1 MLTIVGDIVMRP
13 DQQRVLAILLLIIA
27 VALLI
32 TSLWKLPGI
41 ELSAYNALRKNARS
55 SDTSTRRSVYQI
67 SRKSKIVYQDALIN

>member
-55 SDTSTRRSVYQI
+55 SDTFSRRSVFQI
-67 SRKSKIVYQDALIN
+67 DCKSKIVYQDALIN

>member
-1 MLTIVGDIVMRP
+1 MFTIVGDIVMRP

-67 SRKSKIVYQDALIN
+67 SCKSKIVYQDALIN

>member
-32 TSLWKLPGI
+32 TSLWKLPASHFPLI
-41 ELSAYNALRKNARS
+41 MLSERMLGAATR
-55 SDTSTRRSVYQI
+55 STRRSVYQI
-67 SRKSKIVYQDALIN
+67 SCKSKIVYQDALIN